1 MSRHE
6 LTDAAWRRLAP
17 LLPPQ
22 RPVVGRPARDHRTIV
37 NAMLWLTRTGA
48 PWRDLPDRYGPWRTV
63 ATRFY
68 RWTRSGLWQRLL
80 ALLQRDGDAA
90 GRLDWSVHPVSSA
103 DIPPGDPA
111 SGRMVDGTSIRAHRH
126 AAGAKGGR
134 KARRS
139 AARAAGSAPSCTC
152 AASAA
157 DAPSPSS

>member
-1 MSRHE
+1 MSGHE

-22 RPVVGRPARDHRTIV
+22 RPVVGRPARDHRTIF

-48 PWRDLPDRYGPWRTV
+48 PWRDLPERYGPWRTV

-68 RWTRSGLWQRLL
+68 RWTSSGIWQRLL
-80 ALLQRDGDAA
+80 AALQRDGDAA
-90 GRLDWSVHPVSSA
+90 GRLDWSVH
-103 DIPPGDPA
+103 
-111 SGRMVDGTSIRAHRH
+111 MVDGTSIRAHRH

-134 KARRS
+134 RIRPS
-139 AARAAGSAPSCTC
+139 AARAAGSAASCIC

-157 DAPSPSS
+157 AGRSPSS